1 MKKKIAVSIL
11 VILLMICAESVVFG
25 DVVYTDPIIEYVY
38 DFGHLLGFIGI
49 IVLIISLMSL
59 LILKVVTK
67 KNKDN
72 NLNKERKIKA
82 KNKLQTIIYVSI
94 IILTIAGIMVLYS
107 YHELLE
113 WTGIF
118 CIIPLILIIISI
130 IFRGKRNKKVSNI
143 ILRNSNN
150 NNLYY
155 GINNFFISYIFN

>member
-1 MKKKIAVSIL
+1 MKKKIALSIL

-25 DVVYTDPIIEYVY
+25 DVIGVTPIEYVY
-38 DFGHLLGFIGI
+38 GFGFLLGFIGI

-143 ILRNSNN
+143 ILRNINN

-155 GINNFFISYIFN
+155 GINNFYILYSN